1 MKPTIHTLELSVSP
15 ETAADVR
22 QLKLTAAR
30 ALMLHEEEV
39 SAVKIIRRSVDAR
52 RGRPQLLLKL
62 EVYEGQIAEQ
72 KEAVFSYQNV
82 VGKTPVIIVGAG
94 PAGLF
99 AALKLLEKGL
109 RPIIIERGKSVKE
122 RKYDIAHLTREHM
135 VNPDSNWCFGEGG
148 AGTYSDGKLYTRS
161 NKRGNITDILRQLV
175 QHGANPDILV
185 DAHAHI
191 GTDKLPHIIAN
202 IRKTIESCGG
212 QYFFDAKVT
221 DFIVEGDTVKG
232 VVDERGN
239 RYEGAAVV
247 LAAGHSAH
255 DMYELFSQKGWEL
268 QAKPFALGV
277 RAEHPQQLI
286 NEIQYHGK
294 NYSPLLP
301 AASYS
306 LVAQVGGRGV
316 FSFCMCPG
324 GHIVPAT
331 TAAGHLVVNGM
342 SNSQRNSPFANSGIV
357 VQVSLS
363 DVAAYQKH
371 GALAGLRFQQE
382 VERAACAAGGGL
394 QVAPAQRLT
403 DFVSGK
409 ISSSLNKCSYIPG
422 ISSVPLHE
430 LLPPFVANSLQQAFK
445 LFDSKMRGYLTAEAN
460 VLAVESRTSSPV
472 RIPRDS
478 ETLQHVQLKNLYPCG
493 EGAGYAGG
501 ITSSAIDG
509 ANCAEKI
516 VEMIND

>member
-1 MKPTIHTLELSVSP
+1 MRHTLEFSVLP
-15 ETAADVR
+15 EVAADAR
-22 QLKLTAAR
+22 QLKLAAAR
-30 ALMLHEEEV
+30 ALALGEEEV
-39 SAVKIIRRSVDAR
+39 SAVRIVRRTVDAR

-62 EVYEGQIAEQ
+62 EVYEGQIPEPEEVAFDY
-72 KEAVFSYQNV
+72 KNV
-82 VGKTPVIIVGAG
+82 AGKTPVIIVGAG

-99 AALKLLEKGL
+99 AALKLLERGL
-109 RPIIIERGKSVKE
+109 RPVIIERGRSVKE
-122 RKYDIAHLTREHM
+122 RKYDIARLTREH
-135 VNPDSNWCFGEGG
+135 VVHPNSGWCFGEGG

-161 NKRGNITDILRQLV
+161 SKRGSVADVLRQLV
-175 QHGANPDILV
+175 RHGASPDILV

-191 GTDKLPHIIAN
+191 GTDRLPHIVAS
-202 IRKTIESCGG
+202 IRKTIEGCGG
-212 QYFFDAKVT
+212 QYVFDTRVA
-221 DFIVEGDTVKG
+221 DFVVEGGAVRG

-239 RYEGAAVV
+239 RYEGAAVL

-255 DMYELFSQKGWEL
+255 DVYELFAQRGWEL

-277 RAEHPQQLI
+277 RAEHPQQLV

-294 NYSPLLP
+294 GYSPLLP

-306 LVAQVGGRGV
+306 LAAQAGGRGV

-331 TAAGHLVVNGM
+331 TAAGQLVVNGM
-342 SNSQRNSPFANSGIV
+342 SNSQRSSPFANAGV
-357 VQVSLS
+357 VAQVNLS
-363 DVAAYQKH
+363 DLAAYQRH

-382 VERAACAAGGGL
+382 VERAACAAGGGS

-409 ISSSLNKCSYIPG
+409 ASSSLNRCSYLPG
-422 ISSVPLHE
+422 ISSAPLHE
-430 LLPPFVANSLQQAFK
+430 ALPPFVADSLRQAFK

-472 RIPRDS
+472 RIPRDGES
-478 ETLQHVQLKNLYPCG
+478 LQHVRLRNLYPCG

-516 VEMIND
+516 AELLQ